1 VNNKIHIIKA
11 SGERQV
17 FDEKKI
23 YDTAR
28 RAGASEKLA
37 EKVRDAVQK
46 KLYPNISSDKILNYV
61 LSYLN
66 KKENKIASRYSL
78 KKAIMEL
85 GPSGYSFEKYIAI
98 ILKEYGY
105 QVKTNQFIKG
115 HCLTYEIDVVAE
127 KDNKVFVVEC
137 KYHNHPG
144 LRSDS
149 KVALYSHARFL
160 DIEKAW
166 KKKSGKICDPCKKL
180 LITNT
185 RCTSD
190 AIKYAECV
198 GMGIIG
204 WHYPKKQSLEYLIE
218 QKKLYPITC
227 LVSLKRQARDALIS
241 NDIILTKD
249 LLSIDLSILSNK
261 SGIPLEKLKLFQ
273 FQAKDLQN
281 N

>member
-1 VNNKIHIIKA
+1 MNNKIHIIKA

-46 KLYPNISSDKILNYV
+46 KLYPNISSDKILNYI
-61 LSYLN
+61 LEYLN
-66 KKENKIASRYSL
+66 KKEKVVATRYSL
-78 KKAIMEL
+78 KRAIMEL
-85 GPSGYSFEKYIAI
+85 GPSGYPFEKYIAM

-115 HCLTYEIDVVAE
+115 HCLTYEIDVLAE
-127 KDNKVFVVEC
+127 KGNKVFIVEC
-137 KYHNHPG
+137 KYHNRPG

-160 DIEKAW
+160 DIEKEW
-166 KKKSGKICDPCKKL
+166 KKESGKICNPCKKL

-185 RCTSD
+185 KCTIN

-198 GMGIIG
+198 GMGIIS
-204 WHYPKKQSLEYLIE
+204 WHYPEKQSLEGLIE

-227 LVSLKRQARDALIS
+227 LPSLKRQSRNNLIAA
-241 NDIILTKD
+241 NIVLAKN
-249 LLSIDLSILSNK
+249 LLDIDLKILFQK
-261 SGIPLEKLKLFQ
+261 SGVSLKELKILQ
-273 FQAKDLQN
+273 VEAQNLQN
-281 N
+281 Y